1 MNREYTQINDTD
13 YIVSSDNGMIDLVKS
28 NENIEEILMKENKI
42 EEANYNIVKN
52 NKELKE
58 VKFNEKSRK
67 TLNIFILLAGILM
80 TLVGFSGSFGII
92 FGIIK
97 SLVVATYVSLIMKAL
112 ITGIFGI
119 KILNKRKIKNLT
131 SSIENDS
138 HKVETLTKE
147 LKELKAKSNYQ
158 KMPYLETHINP
169 MQQPTHEQSQNIVK
183 RLVLDKEQ

>member
-1 MNREYTQINDTD
+1 MNKEFMQINDTD
-13 YIVSSDNGMIDLVKS
+13 YVVTHDDGKIDLVKA
-28 NENIEEILMKENKI
+28 NDNIDEILFKENEI
-42 EEANYNIVKN
+42 EEANNNIVKN

-67 TLNIFILLAGILM
+67 ILNILILLAGILM
-80 TLVGFSGSFGII
+80 TLAGFSGSFGII

-147 LKELKAKSNYQ
+147 LEELKAKSNYQ
-158 KMPYLETHINP
+158 TLPYLEAYISP
-169 MQQPTHEQSQNIVK
+169 MKQPTYEHSQNKVK
-183 RLVLDKEQ
+183 RLVPNEE